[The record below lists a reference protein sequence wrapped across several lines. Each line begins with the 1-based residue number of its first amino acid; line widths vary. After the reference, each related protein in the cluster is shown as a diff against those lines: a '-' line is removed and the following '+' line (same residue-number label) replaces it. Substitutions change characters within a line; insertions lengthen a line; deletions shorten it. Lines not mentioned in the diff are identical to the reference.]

1 MVREALCQISA
12 LLAVQEDKDFQFISH
27 NLTYPLQYTAIHL
40 YMIYLFAFILTSII
54 FLIINNSIY
63 SFSIYQTQHR
73 PDIQFVPVLIH
84 SVWLTGIVHL
94 RCCYVLQTTVRRL
107 TSGLWAASWLN
118 STHSGHFFQAVVKLM
133 KFLKYVQCLAPH
145 QRFAIKNVIHLQWS
159 P

>member
-84 SVWLTGIVHL
+84 SV
-94 RCCYVLQTTVRRL
+94 
-107 TSGLWAASWLN
+107 
-118 STHSGHFFQAVVKLM
+118 
-133 KFLKYVQCLAPH
+133 
-145 QRFAIKNVIHLQWS
+145 
-159 P
+159 